1 MKKQERPA
9 TPILERIGSEPAS
22 GGKSSSPPLLGASTG
37 SGLEGGTEKLS
48 DLSCKL
54 MNKLNEEESK
64 LRQKSN
70 LEIGTWSNEMAQNEA
85 KKKNKKNRAAP
96 DTISDGM
103 EEDFEELLDP
113 NIALP
118 DNLTFL
124 DETILPQVDPEGEF
138 VSIYLSVITLKL
150 CRYAC
155 IQRSPK

>member
-1 MKKQERPA
+1 MSVKKQERPA
-9 TPILERIGSEPAS
+9 TPILERIGSETS
-22 GGKSSSPPLLGASTG
+22 GGKSSTPPLLGASTG
-37 SGLEGGTEKLS
+37 SGTEKLS

-138 VSIYLSVITLKL
+138 VSI
-150 CRYAC
+150 
-155 IQRSPK
+155 